1 MNNTLLSAGL
11 FVFGFTL
18 LFLMPAGMMR
28 TWKELG
34 SKPIAGETTVLIM
47 RFMGLLLIVAGV
59 LFLLGIIDMASFVPP
74 DELKG
79 AP

>member
-1 MNNTLLSAGL
+1 MNTTLLSAGL

-18 LFLMPAGMMR
+18 LFLMPAGMMK

-34 SKPIAGETTVLIM
+34 SKPLAGDTTVLIM

-59 LFLLGIIDMASFVPP
+59 LFLLGIIDMASFAPP
-74 DELKG
+74 HKLTG
-79 AP
+79 TP